1 MAELGCF
8 ASTPLCV
15 YVREARKEGEEEEE
29 DEEEGEEEEGEE
41 GRRVREGGERSLRLL
56 LWKQVPNIYVVN

>member
-15 YVREARKEGEEEEE
+15 CVREARKEGEEEGK
-29 DEEEGEEEEGEE
+29 EEEGKEEEGEE
-41 GRRVREGGERSLRLL
+41 GRRVRKGGE
-56 LWKQVPNIYVVN
+56 

>member
-15 YVREARKEGEEEEE
+15 YVREARKEGEEEE

-41 GRRVREGGERSLRLL
+41 GRRVREGGG
-56 LWKQVPNIYVVN
+56 

>member
-15 YVREARKEGEEEEE
+15 YVREARKEE
-29 DEEEGEEEEGEE
+29 EEEGEEGEEEGEE
-41 GRRVREGGERSLRLL
+41 GRRRRVRKEGERSLRLL
-56 LWKQVPNIYVVN
+56 LWKQVPNIHVAN

>member
-15 YVREARKEGEEEEE
+15 YVREARKEGEE
-29 DEEEGEEEEGEE
+29 DGEEEGEGEE
-41 GRRVREGGERSLRLL
+41 GRRVRKGGKRSLRLL
-56 LWKQVPNIYVVN
+56 LWKQVPNIYVAN